1 MQLIKCLLVICLLP
15 ISAVGMDTLKVLFVY
30 GSRPASK
37 EEDKWFGG
45 IHGGHVSIR
54 YQEGF
59 ASFVPKDGLQIFPKS
74 PINSKFICESGEHF
88 VFDTT
93 ESRYLIISIPIDSLK
108 HLKLDSLI
116 KAYLFE
122 SPYPYAFFGMRC
134 ASASADLL
142 QFAGLI
148 EHVPKHRLWRQ
159 YFYPRQ
165 LRKILI
171 KKARKNSWPMIYRI
185 GRTSRRWE
193 KDRLHPGR

>member
-1 MQLIKCLLVICLLP
+1 MRLIKFLIIICVMP
-15 ISAVGMDTLKVLFVY
+15 VHAMSMDTLRVLFVY
-30 GSRPASK
+30 GSRPVSK
-37 EEDKWFGG
+37 DEDKWFGG
-45 IHGGHVSIR
+45 MHGGHVSMS

-59 ASFVPKDGLQIFPKS
+59 ASFVPKDGVQIFPRSK
-74 PINSKFICESGEHF
+74 INSKFTCESGDHF

-93 ESRYLIISIPIDSLK
+93 GSRYLIIGIPIDSLK
-108 HLKLDSLI
+108 HITLDSLI

-134 ASASADLL
+134 ASAAADLL

-148 EHVPKHRLWRQ
+148 EHTPKHRLWRQ

-171 KKARKNSWPMIYRI
+171 KMARQNTWPMLYRK
-185 GRTSRRWE
+185 GRSSRRWE
-193 KDRLHPGR
+193 RDLLLPGR